1 MLAYQQLNLRSG
13 LDVSKAV
20 PIDRVDQVVHS
31 VLGLV
36 GEKIYAYIEILC
48 DSSEFTLEK
57 SSSRPSVSSDMKS
70 SSIFSKYIN
79 IFMIT
84 ICFSKSYTHVSHN
97 QR

>member
-20 PIDRVDQVVHS
+20 PIDRADRVVHS

-57 SSSRPSVSSDMKS
+57 SSSRPSVSSFLRRAAFS
-70 SSIFSKYIN
+70 LSIYI
-79 IFMIT
+79 
-84 ICFSKSYTHVSHN
+84 Y
-97 QR
+97 